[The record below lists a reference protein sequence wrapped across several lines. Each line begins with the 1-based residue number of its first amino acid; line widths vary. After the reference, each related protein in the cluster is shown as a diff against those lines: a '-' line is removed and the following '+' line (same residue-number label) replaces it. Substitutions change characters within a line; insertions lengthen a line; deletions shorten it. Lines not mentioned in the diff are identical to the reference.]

1 MVAERIRVLI
11 ADDHAVLC
19 EGLKL
24 YLQRCGMDVVGVA
37 SNGKE
42 AVQMSTDLEPDVLLL
57 DIRMPVMDGLQ
68 ALAEVKAARPGTNVI
83 MLTAYPTQDHVAES
97 FRRGASGFLSKT
109 TEAEHVSA
117 AIQIVAAGD
126 AIVDRELLQGAI
138 QALSVPAAPEYHELD
153 LNQLDLT
160 YQERRVLKLIAAGL
174 ENRRIADRLSISHN
188 TIKTHMR
195 NIYSKLGVTGRTQ
208 AAIWAMRHGLA
219 D

>member
-24 YLQRCGMDVVGVA
+24 YLQHSGMEVVGTA
-37 SNGKE
+37 SNGQE
-42 AVQMSTDLEPDVLLL
+42 AVQMCQELEPDVLLL
-57 DIRMPVMDGLQ
+57 DIRMPIMDGLQ
-68 ALAEVKAARPGTNVI
+68 ALAEVKSARPEINVI

-109 TEAEHVSA
+109 TEAEHVPA

-195 NIYSKLGVTGRTQ
+195 NIYSKLGVTDRTQ